1 MYLKCSRCSLCD
13 RSIDA
18 KLVSIQR
25 IFFLLFILSFR
36 KTELT
41 LIRVFRGSLGGD
53 PLVVRLGVRRVP
65 TRVLDSTESPL
76 VGVSVSGDERKRER
90 NGREKGSDLEL
101 EVDVRGEG

>member
-1 MYLKCSRCSLCD
+1 MRN
-13 RSIDA
+13 RSQF
-18 KLVSIQR
+18 SGS
-25 IFFLLFILSFR
+25 FSSLLFFHFES
-36 KTELT
+36 TELT
-41 LIRVFRGSLGGD
+41 LVRVFRGSLGGD

-101 EVDVRGEG
+101 EVNVRGKG

>member
-1 MYLKCSRCSLCD
+1 MYLKCSRCNLCD
-13 RSIDA
+13 RSIDT

-25 IFFLLFILSFR
+25 IVFLFFHFEN
-36 KTELT
+36 TELT
-41 LIRVFRGSLGGD
+41 LVRVFRGSLGGD

-90 NGREKGSDLEL
+90 DGREERSDLEL